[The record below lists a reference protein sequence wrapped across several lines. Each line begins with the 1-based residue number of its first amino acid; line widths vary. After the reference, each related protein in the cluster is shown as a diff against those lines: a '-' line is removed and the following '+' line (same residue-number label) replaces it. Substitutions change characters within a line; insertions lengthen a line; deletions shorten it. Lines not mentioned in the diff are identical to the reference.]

1 MFNFFRYLD
10 RYEKINFLGET
21 GSIAGDDDEDSR
33 HKKWS
38 ARALHSVPLVYN
50 HHQHTVNGKSK
61 NWIHIS
67 ITMFYSNFVFL
78 EQVRSFHGLSTNL
91 YKASD
96 YDKLSLS
103 LLSPLPNEQ
112 DLAINVCIL
121 LSNEN
126 KHAIKLSK
134 CPQILHHLLAH
145 AGVFTHRKNIQ

>member
-1 MFNFFRYLD
+1 MKLAQLLAMMMKIVDTKNGLLEHCILFLWFTTTTNTMLMVYKHILHLKFNGLLLLYFC
-10 RYEKINFLGET
+10 
-21 GSIAGDDDEDSR
+21 
-33 HKKWS
+33 
-38 ARALHSVPLVYN
+38 
-50 HHQHTVNGKSK
+50 
-61 NWIHIS
+61 
-67 ITMFYSNFVFL
+67 L
-78 EQVRSFHGLSTNL
+78 EPVRSFHGLSTNL

-145 AGVFTHRKNIQ
+145 AGIFTHCKINTLAYSFY